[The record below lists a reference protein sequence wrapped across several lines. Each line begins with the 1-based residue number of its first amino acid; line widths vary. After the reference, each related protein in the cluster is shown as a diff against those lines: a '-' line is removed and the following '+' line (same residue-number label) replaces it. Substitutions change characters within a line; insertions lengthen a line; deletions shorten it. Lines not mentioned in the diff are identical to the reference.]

1 MTMQQTRLKWRE
13 LFRTLAPFWRNSDRV
28 VNNNAVTPGNTC
40 IYFIMKTI
48 KKMMTLSLLGEM
60 QKLEFVV
67 SPWPFLIW
75 RLSSEPFHITR
86 REMVKQHLGKERM
99 LPIDRVFISYGCQN
113 ICVGSSNVFDTVF
126 ATRKKP
132 FCIPSIA
139 CAIPFEQNWSSQS
152 LCFSNWLKLN

>member
-1 MTMQQTRLKWRE
+1 MQQTRFKWRE

-40 IYFIMKTI
+40 ICYHENYQEDDDLI
-48 KKMMTLSLLGEM
+48 SLILGEM

-86 REMVKQHLGKERM
+86 REMVKQHLGKERK
-99 LPIDRVFISYGCQN
+99 LPIDRVFISDGCQN
-113 ICVGSSNVFDTVF
+113 ICVGSSNVFDTVL
-126 ATRKKP
+126 ATRKKLLNLIN
-132 FCIPSIA
+132 CLCQSV
-139 CAIPFEQNWSSQS
+139 EQNWDSQN
-152 LCFSNWLKLN
+152 LCFSNWRKIN

>member
-1 MTMQQTRLKWRE
+1 MTMQQTRFKWRE

-40 IYFIMKTI
+40 IYYHENYQEDDDLI
-48 KKMMTLSLLGEM
+48 SLFLGEM

-86 REMVKQHLGKERM
+86 REMVKQHLGKERK
-99 LPIDRVFISYGCQN
+99 LPIDSFYLRWMPKYLCRVIKCLWHCAGN
-113 ICVGSSNVFDTVF
+113 
-126 ATRKKP
+126 KKKN
-132 FCIPSIA
+132 FWIWSIV
-139 CAIPFEQNWSSQS
+139 CAIPFEQNWDSQN
-152 LCFSNWLKLN
+152 LCFSNWRKIN